1 MSDPDPL
8 AKLRRFVPLL
18 AVVIFL
24 QAGFL
29 VYALIVGVGPPPGG
43 VSSSNVVVINP
54 AETPVLV
61 VSAPRVPGVWPL
73 VVGDLVFSGILL
85 FVLWRFLVR
94 RRQG

>member
-18 AVVIFL
+18 TLIIIL

-29 VYALIVGVGPPPGG
+29 VYALF
-43 VSSSNVVVINP
+43 
-54 AETPVLV
+54 AQKL
-61 VSAPRVPGVWPL
+61 PRVWPL

-85 FVLWRFLVR
+85 FVLWRFLGR
-94 RRQG
+94 KRG

>member
-18 AVVIFL
+18 TLVIIL

-29 VYALIVGVGPPPGG
+29 VYALFAHKLPK
-43 VSSSNVVVINP
+43 
-54 AETPVLV
+54 
-61 VSAPRVPGVWPL
+61 VWPL
-73 VVGDLVFSGILL
+73 VVGDLIFSGVLI

>member
-1 MSDPDPL
+1 MSAPDSL

-18 AVVIFL
+18 ALIIVV

-29 VYALIVGVGPPPGG
+29 LYAFF
-43 VSSSNVVVINP
+43 
-54 AETPVLV
+54 AEKL
-61 VSAPRVPGVWPL
+61 PRVWPL

-94 RRQG
+94 RRG

>member
-18 AVVIFL
+18 TLVIIL

-29 VYALIVGVGPPPGG
+29 VYALFAQKLPK
-43 VSSSNVVVINP
+43 
-54 AETPVLV
+54 
-61 VSAPRVPGVWPL
+61 VWPL

-85 FVLWRFLVR
+85 AFLWRFLGR
-94 RRQG
+94 KRG

>member
-18 AVVIFL
+18 SVVVLL

-29 VYALIVGVGPPPGG
+29 VYALF
-43 VSSSNVVVINP
+43 
-54 AETPVLV
+54 AEKLPK
-61 VSAPRVPGVWPL
+61 VWPL
-73 VVGDLVFSGILL
+73 VVGDLVFSGVLV

-94 RRQG
+94 RRG

>member
-18 AVVIFL
+18 TLVIIL

-29 VYALIVGVGPPPGG
+29 AYALVAAKLPK
-43 VSSSNVVVINP
+43 
-54 AETPVLV
+54 
-61 VSAPRVPGVWPL
+61 VWPL

>member
-18 AVVIFL
+18 AVVIIL

-29 VYALIVGVGPPPGG
+29 LYALF
-43 VSSSNVVVINP
+43 
-54 AETPVLV
+54 AQKL
-61 VSAPRVPGVWPL
+61 PRVWPL

-85 FVLWRFLVR
+85 LVLWRFLVR
-94 RRQG
+94 RRG